1 MTENMHKEVDMFLSL
16 IENRRSIRK
25 FQDKAVDDET
35 IDSLV
40 EALLRAPTSRGNN
53 SWEFVVVTDSE
64 RLAKL
69 SSAKP
74 HGASFLRKAPL
85 GIVVCGDPQISD
97 VWIENSSIASIY
109 IHLAA
114 ASLGLGSCWIQIR
127 ERAHDDTLSAEAYIA
142 EVLNL
147 PAHLKVLSIIAIGYP
162 DERKQP
168 HPRDSL
174 AWDRVFLNDHR
185 TPYPSRR

>member
-1 MTENMHKEVDMFLSL
+1 MFVSL
-16 IENRRSIRK
+16 IEERRSIRK
-25 FQDKAVDDET
+25 FQDKAVEDDT
-35 IDSLV
+35 IATLV
-40 EALLRAPTSRGNN
+40 EASLRAPTSMGNN
-53 SWEFVVVTDSE
+53 SWEFVVVTDRD
-64 RLAKL
+64 RLEKL
-69 SSAKP
+69 SRAKP

-127 ERAHDDTLSAEAYIA
+127 ERAHDESLSAEAYIA
-142 EVLNL
+142 DVLNL

-162 DERKQP
+162 AESKPP
-168 HPRDSL
+168 HPKDSL
-174 AWDRVFLNDHR
+174 AYDRVSLNSYG
-185 TPYPSRR
+185 TPFAGHP